1 MGLLSRGQAAR
12 AGGWGRK
19 RTTQEQR
26 AWPGDRDGPNPTA
39 RAPPLPAHSPLQPE
53 ARRGP
58 VAYLR
63 QLRQD
68 AVPPHGRQNVH
79 LVCGLAGLPGKARG
93 PDPPQRPGPVGTRR
107 SPAAAGYRQS
117 PAAKGSLREPSASE
131 TLRPPRAKGMRRS
144 PRVWES
150 PQSPAPGAFRRPLG
164 GGESPRPL
172 AVGGEWRRP
181 GEPGPARTL
190 Q

>member
-1 MGLLSRGQAAR
+1 MRMGLLSRSQVAR
-12 AGGWGRK
+12 GGGWGGK
-19 RTTQEQR
+19 RTTQKQR
-26 AWPGDRDGPNPTA
+26 ALLGDGAGPNPTA
-39 RAPPLPAHSPLQPE
+39 RVPPLPAHTPLQPE

-58 VAYLR
+58 GAYLG

-79 LVCGLAGLPGKARG
+79 FVCGLAGLPGRARN
-93 PDPPQRPGPVGTRR
+93 PDPPWSVGTRR
-107 SPAAAGYRQS
+107 SLAAVGYRQS
-117 PAAKGSLREPSASE
+117 PGATGSLLEPSASE

-150 PQSPAPGAFRRPLG
+150 PQSPEPGAFRRPPG
-164 GGESPRPL
+164 GGETPLPL
-172 AVGGEWRRP
+172 AVGGESRP
-181 GEPGPARTL
+181 GEPGPSRTL